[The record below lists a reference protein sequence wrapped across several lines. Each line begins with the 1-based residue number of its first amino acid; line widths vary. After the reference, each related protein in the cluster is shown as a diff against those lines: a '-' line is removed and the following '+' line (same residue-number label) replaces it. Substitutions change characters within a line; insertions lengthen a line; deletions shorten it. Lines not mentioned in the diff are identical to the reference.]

1 MFYLLWFM
9 NLTLFVL
16 ISTTTIWCNLFLSEV
31 QLLMCV
37 ESFIICINGRIKVPL
52 DYPPLFQK
60 MVWQRELVAHA
71 LLGEL
76 YNVVTTLVPVLKKDT
91 YIFSSIFNFLRGI
104 CETLSFLLCKMC
116 SYLGNSHN
124 RLEVLNTKWP

>member
-1 MFYLLWFM
+1 MPHSLSVLWFWG
-9 NLTLFVL
+9 FFWV
-16 ISTTTIWCNLFLSEV
+16 
-31 QLLMCV
+31 MCV
-37 ESFIICINGRIKVPL
+37 ESFSIYINGRIKVPV

-60 MVWQRELVAHA
+60 MVWQRELVVHA

-76 YNVVTTLVPVLKKDT
+76 HNVVSTLVPILKKDT

-104 CETLSFLLCKMC
+104 CETLSFLVCKMC

-124 RLEVLNTKWP
+124 RLEDLNTKWPKKKAFTIFSQQKANQ